1 MRCQWSNGILPHMTF
16 RKLSATKLRRQLEV
30 FIIKSLLYQLKQVQ
44 LHLVTDGTTDLER
57 GSRDGLALGG
67 GVRPEVLVDLLEP
80 LEGLWRVVA
89 VADELAPR
97 VLDAGAVVVLPGLDA
112 VEELHAHLQVV
123 WLRY

>member
-1 MRCQWSNGILPHMTF
+1 M
-16 RKLSATKLRRQLEV
+16 
-30 FIIKSLLYQLKQVQ
+30 
-44 LHLVTDGTTDLER
+44 
-57 GSRDGLALGG
+57 
-67 GVRPEVLVDLLEP
+67 RPEVLVDLLEP

-123 WLRY
+123 WLRYWRGKVPSRTHIKTMNLSGLRYQRNTKSK